1 MASKQQTGTVEEVA
15 QASDRA
21 PIRFKLTWTD
31 GDFTKGYWYKVWATV
46 KEDGKEVKNPA
57 FDFIKNNEGNE
68 VTVRYTSKKEK
79 YEGKD
84 RWENTVWEA
93 WGGSGSSG
101 SAAPQSN
108 NSWAPSGITEET
120 VRQIVREELRLANVY
135 SAFPGTTDETPDYTD
150 FKNTADQEGFNENG
164 LEKRWAKFSGEGHWH
179 HATQDQLEKFA
190 VELGFKWPSKLVE
203 VGAPE
208 GSF

>member
-1 MASKQQTGTVEEVA
+1 MAELKTYTGEVQEISQT
-15 QASDRA
+15 SDNPRA
-21 PIRFKLTWTD
+21 PHKVMINDGGEFSKTFRVWPNADKSSTD
-31 GDFTKGYWYKVWATV
+31 PSPELLALGEAMHK
-46 KEDGKEVKNPA
+46 
-57 FDFIKNNEGNE
+57 E
-68 VTVRYTSKKEK
+68 VTVY
-79 YEGKD
+79 YEEEQKSGAKGS
-84 RWENTVWEA
+84 WTQNTIRSV
-93 WGGSGSSG
+93 GNPPKG
-101 SAAPQSN
+101 AAPSN

-164 LEKRWAKFSGEGHWH
+164 LEKRWAKFQGEGHWH